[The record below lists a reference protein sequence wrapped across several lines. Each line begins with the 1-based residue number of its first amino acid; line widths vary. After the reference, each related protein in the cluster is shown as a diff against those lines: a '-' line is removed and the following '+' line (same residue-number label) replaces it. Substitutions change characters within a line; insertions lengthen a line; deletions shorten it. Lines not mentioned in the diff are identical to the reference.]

1 MTRRWTRWALV
12 GVLVTLAPALVEAQS
27 PAEFVRSGHVRIEA
41 TLDREAV
48 LVGQRAVL
56 RVKVLTRT
64 WYLEAPAF
72 PETLTIENA
81 IVLRPDSFAVNSTE
95 RNGRETFAA
104 QTRSYAVFPV
114 SPGTLEIPP
123 IDVVLIV
130 ARDDASRSDPITLT
144 TPALRLRVSIP
155 EAARGLGLVVATP
168 DLDVEQAWE
177 GDRQGLRVGDA
188 LRRSITQRV
197 TDSVAMVLPRPSFV
211 APQGT
216 SAYPD
221 RPEIDTRSE
230 RGALSGT
237 RTDAVTYV
245 FETDGEVVL
254 PDIEILWWNLDGQRL
269 EREVLTG
276 TTITVAANP
285 DLAVDHLA
293 APEDAEADA
302 PPATGAQRLGWPHA
316 TFVAA
321 ALVILL
327 ILARY
332 RQAILDFVH
341 VRLVRENVERD
352 TWRDLQRAARTG
364 EPATTFNAVLRW
376 LDAAHPG
383 GRGWRSVLGVDTDT
397 AAAAHIEALEG
408 ALYADGPSPAV
419 RATPKLLSP
428 IRRQLRRRSPRPS
441 TTGAA
446 LGPLNPG

>member
-114 SPGTLEIPP
+114 SPGTLEIRP

-155 EAARGLGLVVATP
+155 EAARGLGAGGGHT
-168 DLDVEQAWE
+168 
-177 GDRQGLRVGDA
+177 
-188 LRRSITQRV
+188 RSRTSNRHGRAIARGSGSAMRCGAPSPNGS

-211 APQGT
+211 APPGHVGL
-216 SAYPD
+216 S
-221 RPEIDTRSE
+221 RS
-230 RGALSGT
+230 S
-237 RTDAVTYV
+237 
-245 FETDGEVVL
+245 
-254 PDIEILWWNLDGQRL
+254 
-269 EREVLTG
+269 
-276 TTITVAANP
+276 
-285 DLAVDHLA
+285 
-293 APEDAEADA
+293 
-302 PPATGAQRLGWPHA
+302 
-316 TFVAA
+316 
-321 ALVILL
+321 
-327 ILARY
+327 
-332 RQAILDFVH
+332 
-341 VRLVRENVERD
+341 
-352 TWRDLQRAARTG
+352 
-364 EPATTFNAVLRW
+364 
-376 LDAAHPG
+376 
-383 GRGWRSVLGVDTDT
+383 
-397 AAAAHIEALEG
+397 
-408 ALYADGPSPAV
+408 
-419 RATPKLLSP
+419 
-428 IRRQLRRRSPRPS
+428 
-441 TTGAA
+441 
-446 LGPLNPG
+446 